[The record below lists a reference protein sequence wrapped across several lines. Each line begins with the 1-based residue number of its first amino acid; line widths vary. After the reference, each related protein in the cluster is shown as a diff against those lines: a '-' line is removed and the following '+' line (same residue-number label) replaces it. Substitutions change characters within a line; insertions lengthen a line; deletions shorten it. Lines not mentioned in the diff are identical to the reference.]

1 MEEILIVDDNEQISR
16 MLATSVLP
24 ELGYRATTALTG
36 QSGLERLRARQPDLI
51 LLDLQL
57 PDMNGL
63 DFLRIL
69 TQERIDIP
77 VILMTAHGSEMIA
90 VEAFR
95 LGARNYL
102 IKPFSDSE
110 AREAI
115 DQALRERRLQRE
127 RDRLLALL
135 QQRVQELTVLTRVGK
150 SVTALMDHRQLLE
163 IGRAHV

>member
-1 MEEILIVDDNEQISR
+1 MEEILVIDDSEHVSR
-16 MLATSVLP
+16 MLAQTVLP
-24 ELGYRATTALTG
+24 ELGYRAAIALTAK
-36 QSGLERLRARQPDLI
+36 SGLERLRARLPDLI

-69 TQERIDIP
+69 TQEGIDVP

-102 IKPFSDSE
+102 IKPFSDNE
-110 AREAI
+110 AREVI

-127 RDRLLALL
+127 RDRLLQLL
-135 QQRVQELTVLTRVGK
+135 QQR
-150 SVTALMDHRQLLE
+150 
-163 IGRAHV
+163 

>member
-1 MEEILIVDDNEQISR
+1 MEEILVIDDSEHVSR
-16 MLATSVLP
+16 MLAQTVLP
-24 ELGYRATTALTG
+24 ELGYRAAIALTAK
-36 QSGLERLRARQPDLI
+36 SGLERLRARLPDLI

-69 TQERIDIP
+69 TQEGIDVP

-102 IKPFSDSE
+102 IKPFSDNE
-110 AREAI
+110 AREVI
-115 DQALRERRLQRE
+115 DQALRERRLDSRW
-127 RDRLLALL
+127 
-135 QQRVQELTVLTRVGK
+135 
-150 SVTALMDHRQLLE
+150 
-163 IGRAHV
+163 